1 MLRLL
6 SFAPSSLDLLFLS
19 EANITVLI
27 CVQCKEDL
35 VQEPPGIRF
44 IVACPRSGSTLLMRV
59 FSEASSCAT
68 TSRLVL
74 MGNMGDHGIC
84 SNFQPDHTILQNP
97 QEHPVYKSAQ
107 ALGKHFLVS
116 KEEFGNDRRKGE
128 CDYDVFPDT
137 SKYTMVKPAFLL
149 RDPIRTFDSWKSVG
163 WLDVESLICCY
174 KKLFLMLDASDTSYC
189 LLYERL
195 VHNPEIEIDS
205 LCKWWGIPFEAN
217 MLTFTRP
224 FGSFFFNNDRER
236 RIYCEENPRGLFTN
250 VRAHQ
255 NITPDIPSHNLLT
268 NTEMEYIENQ
278 IGKLYLKCWGAKMEE
293 LRKALEEKTWF
304 AFDLDDTLHDYRGA
318 SRRAAETVFQL
329 IRIGYR
335 TDVDAL
341 RAAYGRILKQTTT
354 GAFTD
359 GKTSY
364 EYRHERITALLN
376 EFSIPIAPGLVEDL
390 VILYKSELGKYLE
403 LKPGARSLLTALKAM
418 GKKIVIITE
427 GPQDGQ
433 EWTLKELKI
442 EDKVDYLATTNFFR
456 TSKVDGLFGKVLEHL
471 NIDAASMVY
480 VGDSKDRDMVPA
492 MKEGIF
498 SILYAEHEWL
508 SLDKTPVRINTL
520 KKLETI
526 LKG

>member
-1 MLRLL
+1 M
-6 SFAPSSLDLLFLS
+6 
-19 EANITVLI
+19 LI
-27 CVQCKEDL
+27 CVQCKDDL
-35 VQEPPGIRF
+35 AEQPLGIRF

-74 MGNMGDHGIC
+74 MGNMGDHGIGP
-84 SNFQPDHTILQNP
+84 NFQPDHTILQNP
-97 QEHPVYKSAQ
+97 EEHPVYKSAQ
-107 ALGKHFLVS
+107 ASGKRFLVS

-137 SKYTMVKPAFLL
+137 SKYTMVRPAFLL

-163 WLDVESLICCY
+163 WLDIESLICCY
-174 KKLFLMLDASDTSYC
+174 KKMFSMLDATDTSYC

-195 VHNPEIEIDS
+195 VHNPQIEIES

-255 NITPDIPSHNLLT
+255 KITQNIPSHGLLS
-268 NTEMEYIENQ
+268 NTETEYIENQ
-278 IGKLYLKCWGAKMEE
+278 VGKLYLKCWGAKMEE
-293 LRKALEEKTWF
+293 LRKTLTEKTWF
-304 AFDLDDTLHDYRGA
+304 AFDLDDTLHDFRGA
-318 SRRAAETVFQL
+318 SHQAAETVFQL
-329 IRIGYR
+329 IRYR
-335 TDVDAL
+335 HQTDVDAM
-341 RAAYGRILKQTTT
+341 RGAYGRILKRTTT

-364 EYRHERITALLN
+364 EYRHERITALLK

-390 VILYKSELGKYLE
+390 VGLYKSELGKSLK
-403 LKPGARSLLTALKAM
+403 LKPGARSLLTTLKAM

-427 GPQDGQ
+427 GPQDAQ
-433 EWTLKELKI
+433 EWTLNELDIK
-442 EDKVDYLATTNFFR
+442 DKVDYLATTNFFR

-471 NIDAASMVY
+471 KIDAASMVY
-480 VGDSKDRDMVPA
+480 VGDSEERDMVPA

-498 SILYAEHEWL
+498 SILYADHECF

-520 KKLETI
+520 KKLENI
-526 LKG
+526 LNG